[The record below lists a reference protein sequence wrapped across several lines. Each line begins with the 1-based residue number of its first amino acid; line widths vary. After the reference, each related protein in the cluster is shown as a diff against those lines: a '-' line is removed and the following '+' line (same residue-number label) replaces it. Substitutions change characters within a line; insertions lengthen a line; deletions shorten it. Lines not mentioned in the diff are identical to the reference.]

1 MQKKEVKN
9 LEDSVNMGPEGMLPK
24 SKQLSF
30 KPGPEGIIVTRKKRE
45 LAPVSIWLNNK
56 EYKRTYPYG
65 NPYSEVLVRANLE
78 KFVEGVRAAVK
89 VGLDEERLVL
99 HPKKMEIQNSIWDV
113 EKICIDFDGMSARGF
128 VDTNGKPLSR
138 DKAFRNAIRQF
149 FKDEAFAKAVCLTAA
164 QDYLTGGI

>member
-1 MQKKEVKN
+1 MQKKEVKR
-9 LEDSVNMGPEGMLPK
+9 LEEKVNMGAKGSHK
-24 SKQLSF
+24 RLSF
-30 KPGPEGIIVTRKKRE
+30 KPSPEGIIVTREKKERP
-45 LAPVSIWLNNK
+45 ATSILHNGRK
-56 EYKRTYPYG
+56 YTRTYQFG
-65 NPYSEVLVRANLE
+65 NPSSEALVRANLE

-89 VGLDEERLVL
+89 VGLDEERLVI
-99 HPKKMEIQNSIWDV
+99 HPTKMEIANSIWDV

-128 VDTNGKPLSR
+128 VDTKGKPLAR